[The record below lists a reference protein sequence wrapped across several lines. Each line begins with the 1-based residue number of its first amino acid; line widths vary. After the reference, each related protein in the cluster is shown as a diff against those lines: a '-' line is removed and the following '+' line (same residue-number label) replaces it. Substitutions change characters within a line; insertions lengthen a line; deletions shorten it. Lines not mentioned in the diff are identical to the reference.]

1 MARAKA
7 QPPRRL
13 SASQLRSL
21 ASRGQ
26 TGRSTIRKA
35 VTRQR
40 SAVAKSSLRQPQRV
54 VRRTVSD
61 SVSVR
66 QPRQT
71 IQKTSRSTFP
81 GGRASSTSIIVETKR
96 RQPLQQKRIKLQT
109 KRPIKVRTQR
119 FAQFRTSSIEKPAPK
134 RARAQQRRGGSV
146 ARQPFILN
154 FANVS
159 EKARGS
165 KDVVFTSLFKTGKG
179 VTLGPATRAT
189 KTVSVAGTRGKLRAQ
204 RRKVI
209 TRTVVERLD
218 TPFGINFGRVSDDG
232 IVNTPQEFADFFVEP
247 SDQQREAIQTA
258 RGFKQPRVS
267 GAGSGPINFLDDF
280 LGGRL

>member
-13 SASQLRSL
+13 TPSQLRSL

-26 TGRSTIRKA
+26 TGRSTIRAAA
-35 VTRQR
+35 VRQR
-40 SAVAKSSLRQPQRV
+40 SAVARESLRQRKPPQRI
-54 VRRTVSD
+54 VRRTISD

-66 QPRQT
+66 QPRQE
-71 IQKTSRSTFP
+71 IQPTFRSTSE
-81 GGRASSTSIIVETKR
+81 GGRVKSSSTFRRIEISR
-96 RQPLQQKRIKLQT
+96 RQPLKRVKQKTR
-109 KRPIKVRTQR
+109 
-119 FAQFRTSSIEKPAPK
+119 ASSIGKPAP
-134 RARAQQRRGGSV
+134 RVATRGQQRQRQSV

-159 EKARGS
+159 EKARDA
-165 KDVVFTSLFKTGKG
+165 KDVVFTSLFKGGLKKG
-179 VTLGPATRAT
+179 A
-189 KTVSVAGTRGKLRAQ
+189 KVA
-204 RRKVI
+204 RRREI
-209 TRTVVERLD
+209 TRTVTKD

-280 LGGRL
+280 LGGRA